1 MEFKNL
7 KNNFLFLLGNRW
19 LRSGSLGPYQTEL
32 IYEKFSD
39 IPNENISTEL
49 ESMQT
54 NGFLAMTPDRDE
66 IHLTERGIAQIEFLI
81 SMEKSSGGLV

>member
-49 ESMQT
+49 ESLQA
-54 NGFLAMTPDRDE
+54 NGFVAMTSDKDG
-66 IHLTERGIAQIEFLI
+66 IYLTERGISQIEFLI
-81 SMEKSSGGLV
+81 SIEK